1 MYEKNERKMK
11 LTSRKAYQVVRYI
24 LVYQKFSQRE
34 IARKSNVSLGYINE
48 VINYLVNIGI
58 VEKTTKGFI
67 LWDKIKLLE
76 KISFDR
82 PFTNLEIDRFRLSTI
97 NIQDTEK
104 EISQILQ
111 KQNKEYAFTVFSGL
125 RHYFEYHLG
134 YPTVHF
140 YIENENVTNLFERGE
155 GPIQVIV
162 LRADLENIMKNK
174 KKIEGFY
181 VCDKEQIMVDLFSS
195 GIGRDAAIK
204 FLEAT

>member
-82 PFTNLEIDRFRLSTI
+82 PFTNLEIDRFRLPTI

-104 EISQILQ
+104 EISQTLQ